1 MIADAH
7 IDTMSFLLHNHL
19 EFGVRNSQS
28 HVDLPRLL
36 EAGVRLQICALFTRP
51 VANRSVQLQEILRQ
65 IAYARQQFA
74 LNEDRVV
81 HAETAD
87 QVRNLAADKLTAV
100 LSVEGGGA
108 LAGDLAMLDIL
119 FALGVR
125 GLTLTWSNRNE
136 LGDGVG
142 DPQAAGGLTGFGR
155 QVVARMEE
163 LGMIVDVSHL
173 SEAGFWDVMDTAQ
186 GPVVASH
193 SNAKALCNHPRNLTD
208 AQLQAIGERNGFIG
222 INFLPAFLDDAGIA
236 SVDSIRR
243 HAVHIAENAGV
254 HCLGFGSDFDGI
266 SQLPEGIQDVL
277 GFPQILEVLSKEFSS
292 AEMELI
298 THRNLQRVLT
308 EILPD

>member
-108 LAGDLAMLDIL
+108 LAGIWQCWTSSLPL
-119 FALGVR
+119 VC
-125 GLTLTWSNRNE
+125 
-136 LGDGVG
+136 
-142 DPQAAGGLTGFGR
+142 GG
-155 QVVARMEE
+155 
-163 LGMIVDVSHL
+163 
-173 SEAGFWDVMDTAQ
+173 
-186 GPVVASH
+186 
-193 SNAKALCNHPRNLTD
+193 
-208 AQLQAIGERNGFIG
+208 
-222 INFLPAFLDDAGIA
+222 
-236 SVDSIRR
+236 
-243 HAVHIAENAGV
+243 
-254 HCLGFGSDFDGI
+254 
-266 SQLPEGIQDVL
+266 
-277 GFPQILEVLSKEFSS
+277 
-292 AEMELI
+292 
-298 THRNLQRVLT
+298 
-308 EILPD
+308 